1 MLIIGVYIDD
11 LVING
16 ARKEEVSCFEG
27 DMQRLFSMSDLGILR
42 YYLGLEVRQGRCQIA
57 VMQAVYTAKFLERA
71 SI

>member
-42 YYLGLEVRQGRCQIA
+42 YYLGLEVR
-57 VMQAVYTAKFLERA
+57 
-71 SI
+71 